1 MHCSSLY
8 QRRHG
13 RWNLRISRLLC
24 SYPRLQDYTHREIA
38 SEHVQS
44 LGEKGG
50 KKSMHGLRHRR
61 LRYRQC
67 TGERRP
73 TRNWFSRW
81 QTVRKT
87 GVRNEYGQRRDFSR
101 ILEIFEGRLI
111 ENIEYWNKLIWI
123 LFRLMFKKLVYNL
136 VYIIL
141 YV

>member
-13 RWNLRISRLLC
+13 QWNLRISRLLC
-24 SYPRLQDYTHREIA
+24 SYPRLHDYTHREIA

-44 LGEKGG
+44 LGERGG

-81 QTVRKT
+81 QTVRKIPGCGT
-87 GVRNEYGQRRDFSR
+87 NMVSVVDFSR

-111 ENIEYWNKLIWI
+111 EDIEINWFGFYFVWCLKN
-123 LFRLMFKKLVYNL
+123 
-136 VYIIL
+136 
-141 YV
+141 